1 MERDMK
7 GHERKMG
14 PAEKDRRGGR
24 SKHYIPWFWE
34 GLDEGQV
41 RCGIKRRQLT
51 VRSWG

>member
-24 SKHYIPWFWE
+24 SKE
-34 GLDEGQV
+34 NKEQRKTREKALEKA
-41 RCGIKRRQLT
+41 IKDVER
-51 VRSWG
+51 